1 MPFLGNAG
9 QLSHIFVTSSRGED
23 SGNGD
28 KSVTLD
34 GAVAASDFKV
44 GASSKTNISPTLQA
58 VTEASNAT
66 SLHVKF
72 LNTNVS
78 LTASGKIVA
87 DSLEGNGGNITS
99 LNPANL
105 SGVIPIEKFGTNI
118 ITGAKIAENTIS
130 TANYGNSSITTPKL
144 SDAAV
149 TEVKLGTSSVSTDKI
164 VDGAITSAKLRDEGI
179 TTVKIANNMITTP
192 KLADISVSQAK
203 IVDSAVSTSKIASE
217 AVTTAKLQ
225 NSAVTTSKITS
236 LAVTEAKLSDNAV
249 TTSKIADRSITEEK
263 FAVGAIAQAFID
275 NNAITTQKI
284 VDGAVTG
291 VKIANGTIN
300 ATHVAVG
307 SLPLD
312 RLETADLTLGLLA
325 DNSLTASKIQRHA
338 ITGGD
343 STLTGDSRS
352 EIALLTIHNDNIRNG
367 TISTTKLAS
376 DVTLQK
382 IIERGSTASN
392 IISISNVT
400 AATSKTTGA
409 LVVTGGVGVSG
420 NVHATKFIGDGSG
433 LTDVPTTLEAVTSG
447 SGNTT
452 TNQITI
458 SNSTSATSKTTGGLI
473 VAGGVGVSGNV
484 HAAKFIGDGSGL
496 TDVPTTLEAVT
507 SGSGNTTT
515 NQITISNSTSATS
528 KTTGGLIVA
537 GGVGVSGNVH
547 ATKFIGDGSA
557 LTGVSQTLHQVTGG
571 SGNTTSNKILITN
584 ADDTSASPSGA
595 LQVRNGGL
603 YVAKNI
609 KTDKDLIVTGNLTV
623 NGTTST
629 FNTTTLTVED
639 SLITVGK
646 GNTSGTKDVGLI
658 FEKPNSNIAIFYDTS
673 LSKLRICGSD
683 NFSGDVVGTN
693 NTAIPVEITGSL
705 TSSQSVTCQTSTIQ
719 STTDSASN
727 GTGALVVQSGGLYVN
742 KKIYAGD
749 DITAFSD
756 RRKKSN
762 ITRIENALDKVC
774 QLSGYTFD
782 YLDERKTGV
791 IAQEVKE
798 VLPEAVY
805 GSEDTSYSVAY
816 GNLAGI
822 IIEAIKELKNEIQE
836 LKNN

>member
-34 GAVAASDFKV
+34 GAVSASDFKV
-44 GASSKTNISPTLQA
+44 GSSSKTNISPTLQA

-72 LNTNVS
+72 LNADVS

-87 DSLEGNGGNITS
+87 DSFEGNGGNITS
-99 LNPANL
+99 LDPSNL
-105 SGVIPIEKFGTNI
+105 SGTIPLEKFGSNI

-130 TANYGNSSITTPKL
+130 TANHGNSSVTTPKL
-144 SDAAV
+144 SDGAV
-149 TEVKLGTSSVSTDKI
+149 TEIKLGTSSVSTDKI
-164 VDGAITSAKLRDEGI
+164 VDGAITTTKLRDDGI
-179 TTVKIANNMITTP
+179 TTAKIANNMITTP

-203 IVDSAVSTSKIASE
+203 IVDSAVSASKIASE

-236 LAVTEAKLSDNAV
+236 LAVTEAKLSNNAV
-249 TTSKIADRSITEEK
+249 TTNKIADRSITEEK
-263 FAVGAIAQAFID
+263 FAVGAIATAFID
-275 NNAITTQKI
+275 NNAISTQKI
-284 VDGAVTG
+284 IDGAVTG
-291 VKIANGTIN
+291 AKIANATIN

-307 SLPLD
+307 SLPLN
-312 RLETADLTLGLLA
+312 RLESADLTLGLLD
-325 DNSLTASKIQRHA
+325 DNSLTGSKLQRHA
-338 ITGGD
+338 VTGGD
-343 STLTGDSRS
+343 STLTGNSRS
-352 EIALLTIHNDNIRNG
+352 EIALLTIHNDNIQNG
-367 TISTTKLAS
+367 TISTTKLAN

-392 IISISNVT
+392 VISISNVT
-400 AATSKTTGA
+400 AATSTTTGA

-420 NVHATKFIGDGSG
+420 NVHAAKFIGDGSG
-433 LTDVPTTLEAVTSG
+433 LTSVPTTLEAVTSG

-458 SNSTSATSKTTGGLI
+458 SNSTAATSKTTGGLI
-473 VAGGVGVSGNV
+473 VTGGVGVSGNV
-484 HAAKFIGDGSGL
+484 HAAKFIGDGSG
-496 TDVPTTLEAVT
+496 
-507 SGSGNTTT
+507 
-515 NQITISNSTSATS
+515 
-528 KTTGGLIVA
+528 
-537 GGVGVSGNVH
+537 
-547 ATKFIGDGSA
+547 

-683 NFSGDVVGTN
+683 NFSGDIVTTN

>member
-34 GAVAASDFKV
+34 GAVSASDFKV
-44 GASSKTNISPTLQA
+44 GSSSKTNISPTLQA

-72 LNTNVS
+72 LNADVS

-87 DSLEGNGGNITS
+87 DSFEGNGGNITS
-99 LNPANL
+99 LDPSNL
-105 SGVIPIEKFGTNI
+105 SGTIPLEKFGSNI

-130 TANYGNSSITTPKL
+130 TANHGNSSVTTPKL
-144 SDAAV
+144 SDGAV
-149 TEVKLGTSSVSTDKI
+149 TEIKLGTSSVSTDKI
-164 VDGAITSAKLRDEGI
+164 VDGAITTTKLRDDGI
-179 TTVKIANNMITTP
+179 TTTKIANNMITTP

-203 IVDSAVSTSKIASE
+203 IVDSAVSASKIASE

-236 LAVTEAKLSDNAV
+236 LAVTEAKLSNNAV
-249 TTSKIADRSITEEK
+249 TTNKIADRSITEEK
-263 FAVGAIAQAFID
+263 FAVGAIATAFID
-275 NNAITTQKI
+275 NNAISTQKI
-284 VDGAVTG
+284 IDGAVTG
-291 VKIANGTIN
+291 AKIANATIN

-307 SLPLD
+307 SLPLN
-312 RLETADLTLGLLA
+312 RLESADLTLGLLD
-325 DNSLTASKIQRHA
+325 DNSLTGSKLQRHA
-338 ITGGD
+338 VTGGD
-343 STLTGDSRS
+343 STLTGNSRS
-352 EIALLTIHNDNIRNG
+352 EIALLTIHNDNIQNG
-367 TISTTKLAS
+367 TISTTKLAN

-392 IISISNVT
+392 VISISNVT
-400 AATSKTTGA
+400 AATSTTTGA

-420 NVHATKFIGDGSG
+420 NVHAAKFIGDGSG
-433 LTDVPTTLEAVTSG
+433 LTSVPTTLEAVTSG

-458 SNSTSATSKTTGGLI
+458 SNSTAATSKTTGGLI
-473 VAGGVGVSGNV
+473 VTGGVGVSGNV
-484 HAAKFIGDGSGL
+484 HAAKFIGDGSG
-496 TDVPTTLEAVT
+496 
-507 SGSGNTTT
+507 
-515 NQITISNSTSATS
+515 
-528 KTTGGLIVA
+528 
-537 GGVGVSGNVH
+537 
-547 ATKFIGDGSA
+547 

-683 NFSGDVVGTN
+683 NFSGDIVTTN

>member
-34 GAVAASDFKV
+34 GAVSASDFKV
-44 GASSKTNISPTLQA
+44 GSSSKTNISPTLQA

-72 LNTNVS
+72 LNADVS

-87 DSLEGNGGNITS
+87 DSFEGNGGNITS
-99 LNPANL
+99 LDPSNL
-105 SGVIPIEKFGTNI
+105 SGTIPLEKFGTNI

-130 TANYGNSSITTPKL
+130 TANHGNSSVTTPKL
-144 SDAAV
+144 SDGAV
-149 TEVKLGTSSVSTDKI
+149 TEIKLGTSSVSTDKI
-164 VDGAITSAKLRDEGI
+164 VDGAITTTKLRDDGI
-179 TTVKIANNMITTP
+179 TTTKIANNMITTP

-203 IVDSAVSTSKIASE
+203 IVDSAVSASKIASE

-236 LAVTEAKLSDNAV
+236 LAVTEAKLSNNAV
-249 TTSKIADRSITEEK
+249 TTNKIADRSITEEK
-263 FAVGAIAQAFID
+263 FAVGAIATAFID
-275 NNAITTQKI
+275 NNAISTQKI
-284 VDGAVTG
+284 IDGAVTG
-291 VKIANGTIN
+291 AKIANATIN

-307 SLPLD
+307 SLPLN
-312 RLETADLTLGLLA
+312 RLESADLTLGLLD
-325 DNSLTASKIQRHA
+325 DNSLTGSKLQRHA
-338 ITGGD
+338 VTGGD
-343 STLTGDSRS
+343 STLTGNSRS
-352 EIALLTIHNDNIRNG
+352 EIALLTIHNDNIQNG
-367 TISTTKLAS
+367 TISTTKLAN

-392 IISISNVT
+392 VISISNVT
-400 AATSKTTGA
+400 AATSTTTGA

-420 NVHATKFIGDGSG
+420 NVHAAKFIGDGSG
-433 LTDVPTTLEAVTSG
+433 LTSVPTTLEAVTSG

-458 SNSTSATSKTTGGLI
+458 SNSTAATSKTTGGLI

-484 HAAKFIGDGSGL
+484 HAAKFIGDGSG
-496 TDVPTTLEAVT
+496 
-507 SGSGNTTT
+507 
-515 NQITISNSTSATS
+515 
-528 KTTGGLIVA
+528 
-537 GGVGVSGNVH
+537 
-547 ATKFIGDGSA
+547 

-683 NFSGDVVGTN
+683 NFSGDIVTTN

>member
-34 GAVAASDFKV
+34 GAVSASDFKV
-44 GASSKTNISPTLQA
+44 GSSSKTNISPTLQA

-72 LNTNVS
+72 LNADVS

-87 DSLEGNGGNITS
+87 DSFEGNGGNITS
-99 LNPANL
+99 LDPSNL
-105 SGVIPIEKFGTNI
+105 SGTIPLEKFGTNI

-130 TANYGNSSITTPKL
+130 TANHGNSSVTTPKL
-144 SDAAV
+144 SDGAV
-149 TEVKLGTSSVSTDKI
+149 TEIKLGTSSVSTDKI
-164 VDGAITSAKLRDEGI
+164 VDGAITTTKLRDDGI
-179 TTVKIANNMITTP
+179 TTTKIANNMITTP

-203 IVDSAVSTSKIASE
+203 IVDSAVSASKIASE

-236 LAVTEAKLSDNAV
+236 LAVTEAKLSNNAV
-249 TTSKIADRSITEEK
+249 TTNKIADRSITEEK
-263 FAVGAIAQAFID
+263 FAVGAIATAFID
-275 NNAITTQKI
+275 NNAISTQKI
-284 VDGAVTG
+284 IDGAVTG
-291 VKIANGTIN
+291 AKIANATIN

-307 SLPLD
+307 SLPLN
-312 RLETADLTLGLLA
+312 RLESADLTLGLLD
-325 DNSLTASKIQRHA
+325 DNSLTGSKLQRHA
-338 ITGGD
+338 VTGGD
-343 STLTGDSRS
+343 STLTGNSRS
-352 EIALLTIHNDNIRNG
+352 EIALLTIHNDNIQNG
-367 TISTTKLAS
+367 TISTTKLAN

-392 IISISNVT
+392 VISISNVT
-400 AATSKTTGA
+400 AATSTTTGA

-420 NVHATKFIGDGSG
+420 NVHAAKFIGDGSG
-433 LTDVPTTLEAVTSG
+433 LTSVPTTLEAVTSG

-458 SNSTSATSKTTGGLI
+458 SNSTAATSKTTGGLI
-473 VAGGVGVSGNV
+473 VTGGVGVSGNV
-484 HAAKFIGDGSGL
+484 HAAKFIGDGSG
-496 TDVPTTLEAVT
+496 
-507 SGSGNTTT
+507 
-515 NQITISNSTSATS
+515 
-528 KTTGGLIVA
+528 
-537 GGVGVSGNVH
+537 
-547 ATKFIGDGSA
+547 

-683 NFSGDVVGTN
+683 NFSGDIVTTN

>member
-34 GAVAASDFKV
+34 GAVSASDFKV
-44 GASSKTNISPTLQA
+44 GSSSKTNISPTLQA

-72 LNTNVS
+72 LNADVS

-87 DSLEGNGGNITS
+87 DSFEGNGGNITS
-99 LNPANL
+99 LDPSNL
-105 SGVIPIEKFGTNI
+105 SGTIPLEKFGSNI

-130 TANYGNSSITTPKL
+130 TANHGNSSVTTPKL
-144 SDAAV
+144 SDGAV
-149 TEVKLGTSSVSTDKI
+149 TEIKLGTSSVSTDKI
-164 VDGAITSAKLRDEGI
+164 VDGAITTTKLRDDGI
-179 TTVKIANNMITTP
+179 TTAKIANNMITTP

-203 IVDSAVSTSKIASE
+203 IVDSAVSASKIASE

-236 LAVTEAKLSDNAV
+236 LAVTEAKLSNNAV
-249 TTSKIADRSITEEK
+249 TTNKIADRSITEEK
-263 FAVGAIAQAFID
+263 FAVGAIATAFID
-275 NNAITTQKI
+275 NNAISTQKI
-284 VDGAVTG
+284 IDGAVTG
-291 VKIANGTIN
+291 AKIANATIN

-307 SLPLD
+307 SLPLN
-312 RLETADLTLGLLA
+312 RLESADLTLGLLD
-325 DNSLTASKIQRHA
+325 DNSLTGSKLQRHA
-338 ITGGD
+338 VTGGD
-343 STLTGDSRS
+343 STLTGNSRS
-352 EIALLTIHNDNIRNG
+352 EIALLTIHNDNIQNG
-367 TISTTKLAS
+367 TISTTKLAN

-392 IISISNVT
+392 VISISNVT
-400 AATSKTTGA
+400 AATSTTTGA
-409 LVVTGGVGVSG
+409 LVVT
-420 NVHATKFIGDGSG
+420 
-433 LTDVPTTLEAVTSG
+433 
-447 SGNTT
+447 
-452 TNQITI
+452 
-458 SNSTSATSKTTGGLI
+458 
-473 VAGGVGVSGNV
+473 GGVGVSGNV
-484 HAAKFIGDGSGL
+484 HAAKFIGDGSG
-496 TDVPTTLEAVT
+496 
-507 SGSGNTTT
+507 
-515 NQITISNSTSATS
+515 
-528 KTTGGLIVA
+528 
-537 GGVGVSGNVH
+537 
-547 ATKFIGDGSA
+547 

-683 NFSGDVVGTN
+683 NFSGDIVTTN

>member
-34 GAVAASDFKV
+34 GAVSASDFKV
-44 GASSKTNISPTLQA
+44 GSSSKTNISPTLQA

-72 LNTNVS
+72 LNADVS

-87 DSLEGNGGNITS
+87 DSFEGNGGNITS
-99 LNPANL
+99 LDPSNL
-105 SGVIPIEKFGTNI
+105 SGTIPLEKFGSNI

-130 TANYGNSSITTPKL
+130 TANHGNSSVTTPKL
-144 SDAAV
+144 SDGAV
-149 TEVKLGTSSVSTDKI
+149 TEIKLGTSSVSTDKI
-164 VDGAITSAKLRDEGI
+164 VDGAITTTKLRDDGI
-179 TTVKIANNMITTP
+179 TTAKIANNMITTP

-203 IVDSAVSTSKIASE
+203 IVDSAVSASKIASE

-236 LAVTEAKLSDNAV
+236 LAVTEAKLSNNAV
-249 TTSKIADRSITEEK
+249 TTNKIADRSITEEK
-263 FAVGAIAQAFID
+263 FAVGAIATAFID
-275 NNAITTQKI
+275 NNAISTQKI
-284 VDGAVTG
+284 IDGAVTG
-291 VKIANGTIN
+291 AKIANATIN

-307 SLPLD
+307 SLPLN
-312 RLETADLTLGLLA
+312 RLESADLTLGLLD
-325 DNSLTASKIQRHA
+325 DNSLTGSKLQRHA
-338 ITGGD
+338 VTGGD
-343 STLTGDSRS
+343 STLTGNSRS
-352 EIALLTIHNDNIRNG
+352 EIALLTIHNDNIQNG
-367 TISTTKLAS
+367 TISTTKLAN

-392 IISISNVT
+392 VISISNVT
-400 AATSKTTGA
+400 AATSTTTGA

-420 NVHATKFIGDGSG
+420 NVHAAKFIGDGSG
-433 LTDVPTTLEAVTSG
+433 LTDVATTLEAVTSG

-458 SNSTSATSKTTGGLI
+458 SNSTAATSKTTGGLI

-484 HAAKFIGDGSGL
+484 HAAKFIGDGSG
-496 TDVPTTLEAVT
+496 
-507 SGSGNTTT
+507 
-515 NQITISNSTSATS
+515 
-528 KTTGGLIVA
+528 
-537 GGVGVSGNVH
+537 
-547 ATKFIGDGSA
+547 

-683 NFSGDVVGTN
+683 NFSGDIVTTN

>member
-34 GAVAASDFKV
+34 GAVSASDFKV
-44 GASSKTNISPTLQA
+44 GSSSKTNISPTLQA

-72 LNTNVS
+72 LNADVS

-87 DSLEGNGGNITS
+87 DSFEGNGGNITS
-99 LNPANL
+99 LDPSNL
-105 SGVIPIEKFGTNI
+105 SGTIPLEKFGTNI

-130 TANYGNSSITTPKL
+130 TANHGNSSVTTPKL
-144 SDAAV
+144 SDGAV
-149 TEVKLGTSSVSTDKI
+149 TEIKLGTSSVSTDKI
-164 VDGAITSAKLRDEGI
+164 VDGAITTTKLRDDGI
-179 TTVKIANNMITTP
+179 TTAKIANNMITTP

-203 IVDSAVSTSKIASE
+203 IVDSAVSASKIASE

-236 LAVTEAKLSDNAV
+236 LAVTEAKLSNNAV
-249 TTSKIADRSITEEK
+249 TTNKIADRSITEEK
-263 FAVGAIAQAFID
+263 FAVGAIATAFID
-275 NNAITTQKI
+275 NNAISTQKI
-284 VDGAVTG
+284 IDGAVTG
-291 VKIANGTIN
+291 AKIANATIN

-307 SLPLD
+307 SLPLN
-312 RLETADLTLGLLA
+312 RLESADLTLGLLD
-325 DNSLTASKIQRHA
+325 DNSLTGSKLQRHA
-338 ITGGD
+338 VTGGD
-343 STLTGDSRS
+343 STLTGNSRS
-352 EIALLTIHNDNIRNG
+352 EIALLTIHNDNIQNG
-367 TISTTKLAS
+367 TISTTKLAN

-392 IISISNVT
+392 VISISNVT
-400 AATSKTTGA
+400 AATSTTTGA

-420 NVHATKFIGDGSG
+420 NVHAAKFIGDGSG
-433 LTDVPTTLEAVTSG
+433 LTSVPTTLEAVTSG

-458 SNSTSATSKTTGGLI
+458 SNSTAATSKTTGGLI

-484 HAAKFIGDGSGL
+484 HAAKFIGDGSG
-496 TDVPTTLEAVT
+496 
-507 SGSGNTTT
+507 
-515 NQITISNSTSATS
+515 
-528 KTTGGLIVA
+528 
-537 GGVGVSGNVH
+537 
-547 ATKFIGDGSA
+547 

-683 NFSGDVVGTN
+683 NFSGDIVTTN

>member
-34 GAVAASDFKV
+34 GAVSASDFKV
-44 GASSKTNISPTLQA
+44 GSSSKTNISPTLQA

-72 LNTNVS
+72 LNADVS

-87 DSLEGNGGNITS
+87 DSFEGNGGNITS
-99 LNPANL
+99 LDPSNL
-105 SGVIPIEKFGTNI
+105 SGTIPLEKFGSNI

-130 TANYGNSSITTPKL
+130 TANHGNSSVTTPKL
-144 SDAAV
+144 SDGAV
-149 TEVKLGTSSVSTDKI
+149 TEIKLGTSSVSTDKI
-164 VDGAITSAKLRDEGI
+164 VDGAITTTKLRDDGI
-179 TTVKIANNMITTP
+179 TTAKIANNMITTP

-203 IVDSAVSTSKIASE
+203 IVDSAVSASKIASE

-236 LAVTEAKLSDNAV
+236 LAVTEAKLSNNAV
-249 TTSKIADRSITEEK
+249 TTNKIADRSITEEK
-263 FAVGAIAQAFID
+263 FAVGAIATAFID
-275 NNAITTQKI
+275 NNAISTQKI
-284 VDGAVTG
+284 IDGAVTG
-291 VKIANGTIN
+291 AKIANATIN

-307 SLPLD
+307 SLPLN
-312 RLETADLTLGLLA
+312 RLESADLTLGLLD
-325 DNSLTASKIQRHA
+325 DNSLTGSKLQRHA
-338 ITGGD
+338 VTGGD
-343 STLTGDSRS
+343 STLTGNSRS
-352 EIALLTIHNDNIRNG
+352 EIALLTIHNDNIQNG
-367 TISTTKLAS
+367 TISTTKLAN

-392 IISISNVT
+392 VISISNVT
-400 AATSKTTGA
+400 AATSTTTGA

-420 NVHATKFIGDGSG
+420 NVHAAKFIGDGSG
-433 LTDVPTTLEAVTSG
+433 LTDVATTLEAVTSG

-458 SNSTSATSKTTGGLI
+458 SNSTAATSKTTGGLI
-473 VAGGVGVSGNV
+473 VTGGVGVSGNV
-484 HAAKFIGDGSGL
+484 HAAKFIGDGSG
-496 TDVPTTLEAVT
+496 
-507 SGSGNTTT
+507 
-515 NQITISNSTSATS
+515 
-528 KTTGGLIVA
+528 
-537 GGVGVSGNVH
+537 
-547 ATKFIGDGSA
+547 

-683 NFSGDVVGTN
+683 NFSGDIVTTN

>member
-1 MPFLGNAG
+1 
-9 QLSHIFVTSSRGED
+9 
-23 SGNGD
+23 
-28 KSVTLD
+28 
-34 GAVAASDFKV
+34 
-44 GASSKTNISPTLQA
+44 
-58 VTEASNAT
+58 
-66 SLHVKF
+66 
-72 LNTNVS
+72 
-78 LTASGKIVA
+78 
-87 DSLEGNGGNITS
+87 
-99 LNPANL
+99 
-105 SGVIPIEKFGTNI
+105 
-118 ITGAKIAENTIS
+118 
-130 TANYGNSSITTPKL
+130 
-144 SDAAV
+144 
-149 TEVKLGTSSVSTDKI
+149 
-164 VDGAITSAKLRDEGI
+164 
-179 TTVKIANNMITTP
+179 
-192 KLADISVSQAK
+192 
-203 IVDSAVSTSKIASE
+203 
-217 AVTTAKLQ
+217 
-225 NSAVTTSKITS
+225 
-236 LAVTEAKLSDNAV
+236 
-249 TTSKIADRSITEEK
+249 
-263 FAVGAIAQAFID
+263 
-275 NNAITTQKI
+275 
-284 VDGAVTG
+284 
-291 VKIANGTIN
+291 
-300 ATHVAVG
+300 
-307 SLPLD
+307 
-312 RLETADLTLGLLA
+312 
-325 DNSLTASKIQRHA
+325 
-338 ITGGD
+338 
-343 STLTGDSRS
+343 
-352 EIALLTIHNDNIRNG
+352 
-367 TISTTKLAS
+367 
-376 DVTLQK
+376 
-382 IIERGSTASN
+382 
-392 IISISNVT
+392 
-400 AATSKTTGA
+400 
-409 LVVTGGVGVSG
+409 
-420 NVHATKFIGDGSG
+420 
-433 LTDVPTTLEAVTSG
+433 LEAVTSG

-458 SNSTSATSKTTGGLI
+458 SNSTAATSKTTGGLI
-473 VAGGVGVSGNV
+473 VTGGVGVSGNV
-484 HAAKFIGDGSGL
+484 HAAKFIGDGSG
-496 TDVPTTLEAVT
+496 
-507 SGSGNTTT
+507 
-515 NQITISNSTSATS
+515 
-528 KTTGGLIVA
+528 
-537 GGVGVSGNVH
+537 
-547 ATKFIGDGSA
+547 

-683 NFSGDVVGTN
+683 NFSGDIVTTN

>member
-34 GAVAASDFKV
+34 GAVSASDFKV
-44 GASSKTNISPTLQA
+44 GSSSKTNISPTLQA

-72 LNTNVS
+72 LNADVS

-87 DSLEGNGGNITS
+87 DSFEGNGGNITS
-99 LNPANL
+99 LDPSNL
-105 SGVIPIEKFGTNI
+105 SGTIPLEKFGSNI

-130 TANYGNSSITTPKL
+130 TANHGNSSVTTPKL
-144 SDAAV
+144 SDGAV
-149 TEVKLGTSSVSTDKI
+149 TEIKLGTSSVSTDKI
-164 VDGAITSAKLRDEGI
+164 VDGAITTTKLRDDGI
-179 TTVKIANNMITTP
+179 TTTKIANNMITTP

-203 IVDSAVSTSKIASE
+203 IVDSAVSASKIASE

-236 LAVTEAKLSDNAV
+236 LAVTEAKLSNNAV
-249 TTSKIADRSITEEK
+249 TTNKIADRSITEEK
-263 FAVGAIAQAFID
+263 FAVGAIATAFID
-275 NNAITTQKI
+275 NNAISTQKI
-284 VDGAVTG
+284 IDGAVTG
-291 VKIANGTIN
+291 AKIANATIN

-307 SLPLD
+307 SLPLN
-312 RLETADLTLGLLA
+312 RLESADLTLGLLD
-325 DNSLTASKIQRHA
+325 DNSLTGSKLQRHA
-338 ITGGD
+338 VTGGD
-343 STLTGDSRS
+343 STLTGNSRS
-352 EIALLTIHNDNIRNG
+352 EIALLTIHNDNIQNG
-367 TISTTKLAS
+367 TISTTKLAN

-392 IISISNVT
+392 VISISNVT
-400 AATSKTTGA
+400 AATSTTTGA

-420 NVHATKFIGDGSG
+420 NVHAAKFIGDGSG
-433 LTDVPTTLEAVTSG
+433 LTSVPTTLEAVTSG

-458 SNSTSATSKTTGGLI
+458 SNSTAATSKTTGGLI

-484 HAAKFIGDGSGL
+484 HAAKFIGDGSG
-496 TDVPTTLEAVT
+496 
-507 SGSGNTTT
+507 
-515 NQITISNSTSATS
+515 
-528 KTTGGLIVA
+528 
-537 GGVGVSGNVH
+537 
-547 ATKFIGDGSA
+547 

-683 NFSGDVVGTN
+683 NFSGDIVTTN

>member
-34 GAVAASDFKV
+34 GAVSASDFKV
-44 GASSKTNISPTLQA
+44 GSSSKTNISPTLQA

-72 LNTNVS
+72 LNADVS

-87 DSLEGNGGNITS
+87 DSFEGNGGNITS
-99 LNPANL
+99 LDPSNL
-105 SGVIPIEKFGTNI
+105 SGTIPLEKFGTNI

-130 TANYGNSSITTPKL
+130 TANHGNSSVTTPKL
-144 SDAAV
+144 SDGAV
-149 TEVKLGTSSVSTDKI
+149 TEIKLGTSSVSTDKI
-164 VDGAITSAKLRDEGI
+164 VDGAITTTKLRDDGI
-179 TTVKIANNMITTP
+179 TTTKIANNMITTP

-203 IVDSAVSTSKIASE
+203 IVDSAVSASKIASE

-236 LAVTEAKLSDNAV
+236 LAVTEAKLSNNAV
-249 TTSKIADRSITEEK
+249 TTNKIADRSITEEK
-263 FAVGAIAQAFID
+263 FAVGAIATAFID
-275 NNAITTQKI
+275 NNSISTQKI
-284 VDGAVTG
+284 IDGAVTG
-291 VKIANGTIN
+291 AKIANATIN

-307 SLPLD
+307 SLPLN
-312 RLETADLTLGLLA
+312 RLESADLTLGLLD
-325 DNSLTASKIQRHA
+325 DNSLTGSKLQRHA
-338 ITGGD
+338 VTGGD
-343 STLTGDSRS
+343 STLTGNSRS
-352 EIALLTIHNDNIRNG
+352 EIALLTIHNDNIQNG
-367 TISTTKLAS
+367 TISTTKLAN

-392 IISISNVT
+392 VISISNVT
-400 AATSKTTGA
+400 AATSTTTGA

-420 NVHATKFIGDGSG
+420 NVHAAKFIGDGSG
-433 LTDVPTTLEAVTSG
+433 LTDVLTTLEAVTSG

-458 SNSTSATSKTTGGLI
+458 SNSTAATSKTTGGLI
-473 VAGGVGVSGNV
+473 VTGGVGVSGNV
-484 HAAKFIGDGSGL
+484 HAAKFIGDGSG
-496 TDVPTTLEAVT
+496 
-507 SGSGNTTT
+507 
-515 NQITISNSTSATS
+515 
-528 KTTGGLIVA
+528 
-537 GGVGVSGNVH
+537 
-547 ATKFIGDGSA
+547 

-683 NFSGDVVGTN
+683 NFSGDIVTTN

>member
-34 GAVAASDFKV
+34 GAVSASDFKV
-44 GASSKTNISPTLQA
+44 GSSSKTNISPTLQA

-72 LNTNVS
+72 LNADVS

-87 DSLEGNGGNITS
+87 DSFEGNGGNITS
-99 LNPANL
+99 LDPSNL
-105 SGVIPIEKFGTNI
+105 SGTIPLEKFGSNI

-130 TANYGNSSITTPKL
+130 TANHGNSSVTTPKL
-144 SDAAV
+144 SDGAV
-149 TEVKLGTSSVSTDKI
+149 TEIKLGTSSVSTDKI
-164 VDGAITSAKLRDEGI
+164 VDGAITTTKLRDDGI
-179 TTVKIANNMITTP
+179 TTAKIANNMITTP

-203 IVDSAVSTSKIASE
+203 IVDSAVSASKIASE

-236 LAVTEAKLSDNAV
+236 LAVTEAKLSNNAV
-249 TTSKIADRSITEEK
+249 TTNKIADRSITEEK
-263 FAVGAIAQAFID
+263 FAVGAIATAFID
-275 NNAITTQKI
+275 NNAISTQKI
-284 VDGAVTG
+284 IDGAVTG
-291 VKIANGTIN
+291 AKIANATIN

-307 SLPLD
+307 SLPLN
-312 RLETADLTLGLLA
+312 RLESADLTLGLLD
-325 DNSLTASKIQRHA
+325 DNSLTGSKLQRHA
-338 ITGGD
+338 VTGGD
-343 STLTGDSRS
+343 STLTGNSRS
-352 EIALLTIHNDNIRNG
+352 EIALLTIHNDNIQNG
-367 TISTTKLAS
+367 TISTTKLAN

-392 IISISNVT
+392 VISISNVT
-400 AATSKTTGA
+400 AATST
-409 LVVTGGVGVSG
+409 
-420 NVHATKFIGDGSG
+420 
-433 LTDVPTTLEAVTSG
+433 
-447 SGNTT
+447 
-452 TNQITI
+452 
-458 SNSTSATSKTTGGLI
+458 TTGGLI

-484 HAAKFIGDGSGL
+484 HAAKFIGDGSG
-496 TDVPTTLEAVT
+496 
-507 SGSGNTTT
+507 
-515 NQITISNSTSATS
+515 
-528 KTTGGLIVA
+528 
-537 GGVGVSGNVH
+537 
-547 ATKFIGDGSA
+547 

-683 NFSGDVVGTN
+683 NFSGDIVTTN

>member
-105 SGVIPIEKFGTNI
+105 SGAIPLDKFGTNI

-130 TANYGNSSITTPKL
+130 AANYGNSSITTPKL

-192 KLADISVSQAK
+192 KLADISVTQAK
-203 IVDSAVSTSKIASE
+203 IVDSAVSASKIASE

-263 FAVGAIAQAFID
+263 FAVGAIATAFID
-275 NNAITTQKI
+275 NNAISTQKI
-284 VDGAVTG
+284 IDGAVTG
-291 VKIANGTIN
+291 AKIANGTIT

-325 DNSLTASKIQRHA
+325 DNSLAASKLQRHA
-338 ITGGD
+338 VTGGD

-484 HAAKFIGDGSGL
+484 HATKFIGDGSG
-496 TDVPTTLEAVT
+496 
-507 SGSGNTTT
+507 
-515 NQITISNSTSATS
+515 
-528 KTTGGLIVA
+528 
-537 GGVGVSGNVH
+537 
-547 ATKFIGDGSA
+547 

-683 NFSGDVVGTN
+683 NFSGDIVGTN

-705 TSSQSVTCQTSTIQ
+705 TSTQSVTCQTSTIQ

-791 IAQEVKE
+791 SAQEVKE

>member
-1 MPFLGNAG
+1 MPFLGNSG

-44 GASSKTNISPTLQA
+44 GSSSKTNISPTLQA

-72 LNTNVS
+72 LNTDVS

-87 DSLEGNGGNITS
+87 NSFEGSGGNITS
-99 LNPANL
+99 LDPLNL
-105 SGVIPIEKFGTNI
+105 SGTIPLEKFGTNI

-130 TANYGNSSITTPKL
+130 AANYGNSSVTTPKL
-144 SDAAV
+144 SDGAV
-149 TEVKLGTSSVSTDKI
+149 TEIKLGTSSVSTDKI
-164 VDGAITSAKLRDEGI
+164 VDGAITSNKLRDDGI

-192 KLADISVSQAK
+192 KIADISVTQDK
-203 IVDSAVSTSKIASE
+203 ITDSAISTPKIADE

-236 LAVTEAKLSDNAV
+236 LAVTGAKISDNAI
-249 TTSKIADRSITEEK
+249 TTVKIADRSITEEK
-263 FAVGAIAQAFID
+263 FAVGAIATAFID
-275 NNAITTQKI
+275 NNAISTQKI
-284 VDGAVTG
+284 IDGAVTG
-291 VKIANGTIN
+291 AKIANATIN
-300 ATHVAVG
+300 STHVAVG
-307 SLPLD
+307 SIALD
-312 RLETADLTLGLLA
+312 RLESASLTLGLLN
-325 DNSLTASKIQRHA
+325 DNSLSGSKLERHA
-338 ITGGD
+338 VTGGD
-343 STLTGDSRS
+343 STLTGNSRS

-367 TISTTKLAS
+367 TISVTKLAN

-392 IISISNVT
+392 VISISNVT
-400 AATSKTTGA
+400 AASSTTTGA
-409 LVVTGGVGVSG
+409 LIVTGGVGVSG

-433 LTDVPTTLEAVTSG
+433 LTNVPTTLQSVTSG
-447 SGNTT
+447 SGNST

-458 SNSTSATSKTTGGLI
+458 SNSTATSSKTTGALI
-473 VAGGVGVSGNV
+473 VTGGVGVGGDVQATN
-484 HAAKFIGDGSGL
+484 FIGDGSGL
-496 TDVPTTLEAVT
+496 TNVPTTLQAVT
-507 SGSGNTTT
+507 SGGGNSTS
-515 NQITISNSTSATS
+515 NKIAISNSTAASS
-528 KTTGGLIVA
+528 KTTGALTVA

-547 ATKFIGDGSA
+547 ATKFIGDGSS
-557 LTGVSQTLHQVTGG
+557 LSGLSSNLHQVTGG
-571 SGNTTSNKILITN
+571 SGNSTTNKILMTN
-584 ADDTSASPSGA
+584 TEDTVASPSGA

-629 FNTTTLTVED
+629 FNSTTLTVED

-646 GNTSGTKDVGLI
+646 GNVSGTKDIGLI
-658 FEKPNSNIAIFYDTS
+658 FEKPNSNVAIFYDTS
-673 LSKLRICGSD
+673 ASKLRICGSD
-683 NFSGDVVGTN
+683 NFSGDVVTTN
-693 NTAIPVEITGSL
+693 STGIPVEITGSL
-705 TSSQSVTCQTSTIQ
+705 TSTQSVTCQTSAIQ
-719 STTDSASN
+719 STTDAASN
-727 GTGALVVQSGGLYVN
+727 QTGALVVQNGGLYVK

-782 YLDERKTGV
+782 YLNERKTGV

-836 LKNN
+836 MKNN